1 MHMRALITGKHGQ
14 LARAFLHRLGSRNVE
29 IAAYDERQ
37 LDVTDR
43 ERVRDIVASVRPTV
57 VINCAAY
64 NLVDKAE
71 GEPET
76 ATAVNAVGPRNL
88 AAAARSVGAVLVHF
102 SSDYVFDG
110 AKQDGLYTEDDA
122 PNPLNVYGRSKLQGE
137 EFVAGETS
145 DHLILRLSWVF
156 GDGDQNFIRK
166 LLAWEKKNDFMKI
179 ACDEF
184 SVPTHTETVVD
195 VTLRALDAELRGLYH
210 LTNSG
215 FCSRYEWARA
225 VFDHLGI
232 GKFIRPVSVEDFVLP
247 AKRPMFSAMSNS
259 RIAGATGTAIPR
271 WDDAVR
277 KFLGSPGQRS

>member
-14 LARAFLHRLGSRNVE
+14 LAGAFLHRLGDRAVE
-29 IAAYDERQ
+29 VAAYDERQ

-71 GEPET
+71 GEPEA
-76 ATAVNAVGPRNL
+76 ATAVNAGGPRNL

-110 AKQDGLYTEDDA
+110 TKEDGLYTEDDV

-137 EFVAGETS
+137 EFVAGETP

-166 LLAWEKKNDFMKI
+166 LLEWEKKNAFMKI
-179 ACDEF
+179 AGDEF

-195 VTLRALDAELRGLYH
+195 VTLRALDAGLRGLYH

-232 GKFIRPVSVEDFVLP
+232 RKFIRPVSMDDFALP
-247 AKRPMFSAMSNS
+247 AKRPKFSAMSNS
-259 RIAGATGTAIPR
+259 RIAGATGIAIPR
-271 WDDAVR
+271 WDEAVR
-277 KFLGSPGQRS
+277 KFLGRPGQRT